1 MKKQVNEITESLE
14 ESTIDKK
21 RAERERDKANSDL
34 KDAKIELNV

>member
-34 KDAKIELNV
+34 KDTKIELNV